1 MTVITMSLFFNQL
14 RYINVIIRSKIF
26 SNFLFIPTAFSL
38 YLEHF
43 GINKRPI
50 PPSIHKIE
58 NEPDFSVQA
67 TAP

>member
-1 MTVITMSLFFNQL
+1 MTVSYYYVLVFNQL

-26 SNFLFIPTAFSL
+26 SNFLYPDRISL